1 MAPPVTVPG
10 PEVPAATGSGP
21 PASPGSRSGTSGA
34 EKDRARRGLAPG
46 VSARRHDQ
54 EDVKGPSRLSIRW
67 TGTGDFGDSWVD
79 MKRRLKPLPK
89 TRAEH
94 PWRIRRESDDD
105 VADREDPILSLGA
118 RLAEPAE
125 SP

>member
-1 MAPPVTVPG
+1 
-10 PEVPAATGSGP
+10 
-21 PASPGSRSGTSGA
+21 
-34 EKDRARRGLAPG
+34 
-46 VSARRHDQ
+46 VSAARHDQ
-54 EDVKGPSRLSIRW
+54 EDVKGPSGLSIRW

>member
-1 MAPPVTVPG
+1 MGSLLLVSLDQQSPPQLVPIRR
-10 PEVPAATGSGP
+10 
-21 PASPGSRSGTSGA
+21 PASGAVRGSPGA
-34 EKDRARRGLAPG
+34 EKDRGDGGRGAGVRPARSRGC
-46 VSARRHDQ
+46 
-54 EDVKGPSRLSIRW
+54 EGPVRALIRW
-67 TGTGDFGDSWVD
+67 TGTGDFGDSLAD

-105 VADREDPILSLGA
+105 VADREDPMLSLGA

-125 SP
+125 SS